1 MVRVHKDRTEGICN
15 EGGFPHVFV
24 AWDDER
30 EGEDKDEDEDD
41 EDDEDEDDRQLL
53 ESKLNDMDYILFVA
67 EGDYFDFQDYSAT
80 VLRMRQDLCKEW

>member
-15 EGGFPHVFV
+15 EGGFPHAVV

-30 EGEDKDEDEDD
+30 EGEDKN
-41 EDDEDEDDRQLL
+41 DEDEDDRQLL